1 VPQIERCV
9 MAADNTSGYR
19 LVDADTHVNEPPDLW
34 TSRVSERLRDRVPHL
49 QHFEEGDAW
58 VAEGVKDP
66 INFGF
71 NAAATLSR
79 FERKAWVRFEDIP
92 RGGYEPAVRLAE
104 MDADLVDA
112 AVFYP
117 TPRLS
122 QIVIANPDPE
132 LHLQMVQAYNDWL
145 IEYCSHDPARLGAI
159 VLLPNRGVDQ
169 AVGEIK
175 RVAGRTGVVGALVGC
190 FPHGDKDLEL
200 EDDRVWEALVDAG
213 LPLHIHVG
221 LVDEAPTDIYAP
233 GKASVGH
240 AAGDLRF
247 LQAPTII
254 VQFLNSGVFDRV
266 PGLDVVMVEV
276 DAGWVPY
283 VKEQLDNRFRRR
295 AVTRDARLKPLP
307 SQVISDHFHF
317 TYITDHYAV
326 VNRHRIGVDRLMWS
340 SDFPHSGSDWPDS
353 WRTIDADYA
362 TVPDAERE
370 QILAGNALRLYRFGG
385 R

>member
-1 VPQIERCV
+1 V
-9 MAADNTSGYR
+9 
-19 LVDADTHVNEPPDLW
+19 
-34 TSRVSERLRDRVPHL
+34 
-49 QHFEEGDAW
+49 F
-58 VAEGVKDP
+58 
-66 INFGF
+66 
-71 NAAATLSR
+71 
-79 FERKAWVRFEDIP
+79 FEDIP
-92 RGGYEPAVRLAE
+92 RGGYEPDVRLAE

-122 QIVIANPDPE
+122 QIVIANQDAE

-145 IEYCSHDPARLGAI
+145 IEYCSHDPSRLGAI

-169 AVGEIK
+169 AVAEIK
-175 RVAGRTGVVGALVGC
+175 RVAGHTAVVGALAGC
-190 FPHGDKDLEL
+190 FPHGDKDLEPD
-200 EDDRVWEALVDAG
+200 DDRVWQALVDAG

-221 LVDEAPTDIYAP
+221 LVDEAPKDIYAP
-233 GKASVGH
+233 GKASAGH

-247 LQAPTII
+247 LQAPTIM

-295 AVTRDARLKPLP
+295 AVTREARLKPMP
-307 SQVISDHFHF
+307 SKVISDHFHF

-326 VNRHRIGVDRLMWS
+326 ANRHRIGVDRLMWS

-362 TVPDAERE
+362 TVPDAERD
-370 QILAGNALRLYRFGG
+370 QILSGNALRLYKFGG

>member
-1 VPQIERCV
+1 
-9 MAADNTSGYR
+9 MAAEKTNGYR
-19 LVDADTHVNEPPDLW
+19 LVDADTHVNEPPELW
-34 TSRVSERLRDRVPHL
+34 ISRVSERFRDRVPHL

-122 QIVIANPDPE
+122 QIVIANQDPE
-132 LHLQMVQAYNDWL
+132 LHLEMVQAYNDWL
-145 IEYCSHDPARLGAI
+145 IEYCSHDPSRLGAI
-159 VLLPNRGVDQ
+159 ILLPNRGVDQ

-175 RVAGRTGVVGALVGC
+175 RVAGRTGVVGALAGL
-190 FPHGDKDLEL
+190 FPHGDKDLEPD
-200 EDDRVWEALVDAG
+200 DDRVWQALVDAG

-221 LVDEAPTDIYAP
+221 LVDEAPKDIYAP
-233 GKASVGH
+233 GKSTAGH

-247 LQAPTII
+247 LQAPTIM

-295 AVTRDARLKPLP
+295 AVTREARLKPMP
-307 SQVISDHFHF
+307 SKVISDHFHF

-326 VNRHRIGVDRLMWS
+326 ANRHRIGVDRLMWS

-353 WRTIDADYA
+353 WRSIDADYA
-362 TVPDAERE
+362 TVPDAERD
-370 QILAGNALRLYRFGG
+370 QILSGNALRLYRFGE

>member
-1 VPQIERCV
+1 MASKLSAER
-9 MAADNTSGYR
+9 SYR

-34 TSRVSERLRDRVPHL
+34 TSRVAQRFRDRVPHL
-49 QHFEEGDAW
+49 QRFEEGDAW
-58 VAEGVKDP
+58 VGEGVKDP

-71 NAAATLSR
+71 NAAATFSR
-79 FERKAWVRFEDIP
+79 FERRAWVRFEDIP
-92 RGGYEPAVRLAE
+92 RGGYDPAVRLQE

-117 TPRLS
+117 TPRIS
-122 QIVIANPDPE
+122 QIVIANLDPE
-132 LHLQMVQAYNDWL
+132 LHLEMVRAYNDWL
-145 IEYCSHDPARLGAI
+145 VDYCSHDLSRLGAI
-159 VLLPNRGVDQ
+159 ILLPEPRGRPSRRGDRTAGGTRRSCGCARRLLPARRQ
-169 AVGEIK
+169 GPRCGGRRGLAGTRRGE
-175 RVAGRTGVVGALVGC
+175 A
-190 FPHGDKDLEL
+190 
-200 EDDRVWEALVDAG
+200 
-213 LPLHIHVG
+213 PLHIHVG

-233 GKASVGH
+233 GRVTAGH

-247 LQAPTII
+247 LQAPAIM

-266 PGLDVVMVEV
+266 PGLDIVMVEV

-295 AVTRDARLKPLP
+295 AVTRDARHKPLP
-307 SQVISDHFHF
+307 SEVVSEHFHF

-326 VNRHRIGVDRLMWS
+326 ANRHRIGVDRLMWS

-353 WRTIDADYA
+353 WRCIDADYA
-362 TVPDAERE
+362 NVPSSERD
-370 QILAGNALRLYRFGG
+370 QILAGNALRLYGFRS